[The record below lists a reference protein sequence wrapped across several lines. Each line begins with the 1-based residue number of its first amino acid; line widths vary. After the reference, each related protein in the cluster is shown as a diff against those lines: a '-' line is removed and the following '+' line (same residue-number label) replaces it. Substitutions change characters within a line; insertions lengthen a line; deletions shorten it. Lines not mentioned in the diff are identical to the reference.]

1 MKLQAKYYRIGQR
14 SEKMINQIRE
24 EIQDLV
30 DKKYAKFN
38 QKLCPDT
45 KKKMLGIR
53 VPLLRKLAQ
62 KIVKEY
68 DWREFLKQANDDCFE
83 EVLLQGLV
91 IGYAKIEIDEKLE
104 YIKWFIPKIDSWAI
118 SDTFCPTL
126 KIKKKDL
133 EKVWDFI
140 LPYLSSNQEF
150 DVRFA
155 IIMMLDYYITE
166 EYVDKVL
173 EKLDK
178 VSHEGYY
185 VKMAVAWTICEIEIK
200 FNDKAMTYL
209 KGDNHL
215 DKFTFN
221 KTLQKMRESY
231 RMDKQQKEILKQIK
245 KY

>member
-1 MKLQAKYYRIGQR
+1 
-14 SEKMINQIRE
+14 MINQIRKE
-24 EIQDLV
+24 MQNLV
-30 DKKYAKFN
+30 DEEYAKFN

-68 DWREFLKQANDDCFE
+68 DWQEFLKKADDNCFE

-104 YIKWFIPKIDSWAI
+104 YTKKFVPQIDSWAI

-126 KIKKKDL
+126 KIKPKDL
-133 EKVWDFI
+133 DKVWNFI
-140 LPYLSSNQEF
+140 LPYLNSEKEF

-155 IIMMLDYYITE
+155 VIMMLDYYLTE
-166 EYVDKVL
+166 KYVDEVL
-173 EKLDK
+173 EKLDQI
-178 VSHEGYY
+178 SHEGYY
-185 VKMAVAWTICEIEIK
+185 VKMAIAWCIAEIGIK
-200 FNDKAMTYL
+200 FNEKAMNYL
-209 KGDNHL
+209 KNENHL

-221 KTLQKMRESY
+221 KALQKMRESY
-231 RMDKQQKEILKQIK
+231 RIDLAQKEILKQMK
-245 KY
+245 R